1 MGQTLIAWGT
11 KNLNTSAQLVLAK
24 RVGFFRQEGIQ
35 IQCRLF
41 PSEEDLFKAFATM
54 QEKPLIWVQT
64 APDIFRLRAKGF
76 PIQIV
81 APLADISASYQVIVR
96 EHAGIVLPGD
106 LEGRKIGIVRDS
118 LVELM
123 FRNMVRDF
131 SLDLDSM
138 NFINAAPVRQL
149 ELFAAGEIDVVA
161 CWEPWVSQARYI
173 GGRFYFSGLFSKIPG
188 HEGPVNWLTGQS
200 LLATYAAYLH
210 TDREQLLSCLKAI
223 KKATDYL
230 NTTVQRAVSILSD
243 LLSVEHDELAELL
256 QKNLYAM
263 KMDETFQI
271 GLSSARD
278 LFTTSVLDPAP
289 ALAELYTPELLAQ
302 LDASLVS
309 QTVQLS
315 SLPNQESISSQA
327 TQILAEGNIYYA
339 VQAHIQRSRSVPLRY
354 MIVDDT
360 RVVLDVFSTIV
371 DMLDGQVVGTAS
383 TGAEGIVLYVDQL
396 PDVVVM
402 DISMPD
408 MNGIEAIKSIFK
420 INPAANV
427 IVISGND
434 YEEIRQRVFQLG
446 VKVFIGKPF
455 HIEQILTTLQRLIS

>member
-1 MGQTLIAWGT
+1 MEQMLIAWGT

-24 RVGFFRQEGIQ
+24 RLGFFRQEGIQ

-41 PSEEDLFKAFATM
+41 PSEEDLFKAFTTM

-64 APDIFRLRAKGF
+64 APDIFRLQASGF
-76 PIQIV
+76 PIRII
-81 APLADISASYQVIVR
+81 APLADISASYQVILR
-96 EHAGIVLPGD
+96 ENAGIVLPGD

-118 LVELM
+118 LIDLM
-123 FRNMVRDF
+123 FRNMARDF
-131 SLDLDSM
+131 SLDLGSM
-138 NFINAAPVRQL
+138 EFINAAPVRQL
-149 ELFAAGEIDVVA
+149 ELFAAGQLDVVA
-161 CWEPWVSQARYI
+161 CWEPWASQACYM
-173 GGRFYFSGLFSKIPG
+173 GGHFYFSGLFSKIPG

-200 LLATYAAYLH
+200 LLATYADHLH
-210 TDREQLLSCLKAI
+210 ADREQLFSCLKAI

-230 NTTVQRAVSILSD
+230 NTTVQKAVSILSD
-243 LLSVEHDELAELL
+243 LLSLEHDELAELL
-256 QKNLYAM
+256 QKNLYSM

-278 LFTTSVLDPAP
+278 LFTTSALEHVPAMT
-289 ALAELYTPELLAQ
+289 ELYTAELLAQ

-309 QTVQLS
+309 QTVQS
-315 SLPNQESISSQA
+315 SCLPSQGSASSQQS
-327 TQILAEGNIYYA
+327 QILAEGNIYYA
-339 VQAHIQRSRSVPLRY
+339 MQARIQRSRSVPLRY
-354 MIVDDT
+354 IIVDDT
-360 RVVLDVFSTIV
+360 RVVLDVFATIV

-383 TGAEGIVLYVDQL
+383 TGAEGVVLYVDQL

-434 YEEIRQRVFQLG
+434 YEEIRQRVFELG

-455 HIEQILTTLQRLIS
+455 HVEQILTILHRLLS